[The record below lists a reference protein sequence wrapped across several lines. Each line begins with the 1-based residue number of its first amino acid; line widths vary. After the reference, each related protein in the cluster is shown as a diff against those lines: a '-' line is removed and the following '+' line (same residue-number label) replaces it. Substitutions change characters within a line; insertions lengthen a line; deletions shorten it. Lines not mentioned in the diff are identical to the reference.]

1 MIIITII
8 IVITRTITL
17 IRTTIII
24 NDSSTM
30 LTKTEPI
37 IHKYITTT

>member
-1 MIIITII
+1 MIII
-8 IVITRTITL
+8 IVIITRTITI
-17 IRTTIII
+17 IRTTII

-37 IHKYITTT
+37 IHKYITTTT